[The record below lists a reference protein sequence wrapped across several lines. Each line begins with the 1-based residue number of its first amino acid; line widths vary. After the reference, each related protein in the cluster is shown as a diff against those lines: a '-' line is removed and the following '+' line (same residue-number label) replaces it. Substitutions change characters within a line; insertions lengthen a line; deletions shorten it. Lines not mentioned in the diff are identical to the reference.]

1 LLDKNPKKIL
11 NDVFIKLETEFSDSS
26 PNFILC
32 SKPFIKLEFLKSLI
46 ESCNHQVVLLD
57 FDLLYSGYVMADM
70 IDKNNNVKIF
80 RSNKK
85 DFENHIKEIIELIS
99 RKKVLVILDS
109 FNSIFNLFD
118 NEDSFRF
125 ITASIMLLSSVAKN
139 TKSTILVT
147 VSGMKNENEKWILSP
162 GGKQLIETKNSRMY
176 DLRLRDSKLILN
188 SLNKKQGNDWSF
200 VLSQ

>member
-1 LLDKNPKKIL
+1 MLDKNPKKIL

-46 ESCNHQVVLLD
+46 ESCNNQVVLLD
-57 FDLLYSGYVMADM
+57 FDLLYSGYVMADL
-70 IDKNNNVKIF
+70 IDKNDNVKIL

-85 DFENHIKEIIELIS
+85 GFENDIKEIIELIS

-109 FNSIFNLFD
+109 FNSIYNLFD

-147 VSGMKNENEKWILSP
+147 VSGMKNEKEKWILSP

-188 SLNKKQGNDWSF
+188 SLNKKRGNDGSF